1 MKIRS
6 VDAEEE
12 PQINLTAMIDTFM
25 LLLIFFMLA
34 TNFAQIE
41 KDMDV
46 ALPPAESGELAQQI
60 PDEIVVNLTKD
71 GRLVLLGKEV
81 DEAALQSTLQAAAQK
96 DPKTPVTIRGDKEV
110 NHGRVVAVMD
120 ACGIAGLTNLQIG
133 VLDEGT

>member
-1 MKIRS
+1 MKIRNGE
-6 VDAEEE
+6 AEEE

-41 KDMDV
+41 KDMNV
-46 ALPPAESGELAQQI
+46 ALPPAESGEISQAI
-60 PDEIVVNLTKD
+60 PDEIIVNLTKD
-71 GRLVLLGKEV
+71 GRLMLLGKEV
-81 DEAALQSTLQAAAQK
+81 DEASLQTTLAAAAQK
-96 DPKTPVTIRGDKEV
+96 DPKTPVTIRGDKDV

-120 ACGIAGLTNLQIG
+120 ACGVAGLTNLQIG